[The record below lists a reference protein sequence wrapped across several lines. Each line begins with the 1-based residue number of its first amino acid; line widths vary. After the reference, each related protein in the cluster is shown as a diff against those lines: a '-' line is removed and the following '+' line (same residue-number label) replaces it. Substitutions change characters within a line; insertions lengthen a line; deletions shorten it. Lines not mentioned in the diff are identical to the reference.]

1 MDVLCGCWY
10 FIFCWKLSFTR
21 KSYLW
26 IYKVIVTLNDEI
38 PNVDDTSIALLKQ
51 ASLAAAKNSLGAADT
66 TGRPG
71 KPEGS
76 PSPHYYDSDD
86 ATSMD
91 TPAGCTPISFSN
103 SFGVG
108 ANGEVNGSLSL
119 LSHLTMEF
127 EQRKQ
132 NFDNEAMAIVHL
144 KPGQLHST
152 NPADEYRRLK
162 HRFEEWKKE
171 YKARLKETKTKVH
184 KLVHSKAGKT
194 RRKWWGRKSK

>member
-1 MDVLCGCWY
+1 M
-10 FIFCWKLSFTR
+10 
-21 KSYLW
+21 
-26 IYKVIVTLNDEI
+26 NDEI
-38 PNVDDTSIALLKQ
+38 PNVDDTSIAFLKQ
-51 ASLAAAKNSLGAADT
+51 ASLAAAKSSLGAGDT
-66 TGRPG
+66 IGRPG
-71 KPEGS
+71 KLEGS

-91 TPAGCTPISFSN
+91 TPAGRTPVSFSNN

-108 ANGEVNGSLSL
+108 ANREVNGGLSL
-119 LSHLTMEF
+119 ISHLTMEF

-171 YKARLKETKTKVH
+171 YKVRLKETKTKVH

-194 RRKWWGRKSK
+194 RRKWWGKKSK